1 MISKINMALKA
12 SLVLTGIA
20 IGLLVLYGADV
31 AASMG
36 SDGEKSD
43 GFLPLD
49 DMQRG
54 IGLGGPALI
63 LPIIAFFISL
73 KDKSKGLG
81 GMIIIAGILIIVGGL
96 AVTMNPSPTTSD
108 RDPTSSVIM
117 LFAPGILQSVLG
129 GIKIKIYA

>member
-1 MISKINMALKA
+1 MALGA
-12 SLVLTGIA
+12 ALAITGIA

-31 AASMG
+31 AS
-36 SDGEKSD
+36 SVNFDGKVGEQGD

-81 GMIIIAGILIIVGGL
+81 GMIIIAGILIIIGGL
-96 AVTMNPSPTTSD
+96 AVTMNPSPTASD
-108 RDPTSSVIM
+108 RDPTSSIIM
-117 LFAPGILQSVLG
+117 LFAPGILQLVLG
-129 GIKIKIYA
+129 GIKIKKS